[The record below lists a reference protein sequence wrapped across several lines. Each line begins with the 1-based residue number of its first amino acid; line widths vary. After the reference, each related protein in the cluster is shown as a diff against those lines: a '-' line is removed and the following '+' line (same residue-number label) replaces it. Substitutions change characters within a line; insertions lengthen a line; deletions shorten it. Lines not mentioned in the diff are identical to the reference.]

1 MKKLPRLAGITS
13 REGQIEKEYRWGD
26 PITHRVPDL
35 TGMTKGKITSQLYTY
50 RIEWHGSGEQVK
62 YQLPVAETLITVDD
76 VIHVY
81 TE

>member
-1 MKKLPRLAGITS
+1 MKKLPRLPALRS

-26 PITHRVPDL
+26 SITHRVPDL

-50 RIEWHGSGEQVK
+50 RIEWHGSGEKVK
-62 YQLPVAETLITVDD
+62 YQLPAADTLITVDD